1 MAVDLSS
8 WTIAGL
14 VLGFL
19 VLLPTI
25 MGLFSSN
32 KFNVS
37 GKTVLL
43 TGASEGMGKNV
54 AIQLAQKGANIIIV
68 ARNVGKLEEAL
79 SQIKADLPTPHHHDS
94 ADNKRIQASA
104 ANPSTQRFQHISAD
118 VSEPSGAARVIA
130 EAIAWNNGESPDI
143 VWCIA
148 GTAYPNLFLET
159 PVATMRHQ
167 MDVNFWSCVDMAH
180 AILNDWLTPSALQ
193 QGKER
198 HLVFTSSVVA
208 FYPVA
213 GYGPYAPSK
222 AAIKS
227 LSDTLAQEVLLYGDS
242 VKIHTVFPG
251 TILSP
256 GLTVENQSKPDVT
269 HILEEADPQQTPE
282 VVAAWS
288 IAGLERGQYLV
299 TVSWLGSLMRA
310 CAWGG
315 STRNNWLFDTLETW
329 LASIVWMFAA
339 RDTDGKVVSYRK
351 KHGHPSTYAKKV

>member
-1 MAVDLSS
+1 MLGS
-8 WTIAGL
+8 WRKHYHKSRQI
-14 VLGFL
+14 FQ
-19 VLLPTI
+19 LPIT
-25 MGLFSSN
+25 
-32 KFNVS
+32 
-37 GKTVLL
+37 T
-43 TGASEGMGKNV
+43 T
-54 AIQLAQKGANIIIV
+54 QAN
-68 ARNVGKLEEAL
+68 
-79 SQIKADLPTPHHHDS
+79 
-94 ADNKRIQASA
+94 NKRVQASA
-104 ANPSTQRFQHISAD
+104 ANPSTQRFQYISAD

-148 GTAYPNLFLET
+148 GTAYPNLFIDT
-159 PVATMRHQ
+159 PVSTMRHQ

-180 AILNDWLTPSALQ
+180 AVLNDWLTPSALQ

-227 LSDTLAQEVLLYGDS
+227 LSDTLAQEVLLYGDN

-256 GLTVENQSKPDVT
+256 GLATENQSKPAVT

-282 VVAAWS
+282 VVAARS

>member
-8 WTIAGL
+8 WTIVAVI

-25 MGLFSSN
+25 MGFFSSN
-32 KFNVS
+32 KFDVS
-37 GKTVLL
+37 GKPFQTVLL
-43 TGASEGMGKNV
+43 TGASEGMGKCV
-54 AIQLAQKGANIIIV
+54 ATQLAQKGANIIIV
-68 ARNVGKLEEAL
+68 SRN
-79 SQIKADLPTPHHHDS
+79 
-94 ADNKRIQASA
+94 ASA
-104 ANPSTQRFQHISAD
+104 ANPSTQRFQYISAD

-148 GTAYPNLFLET
+148 GTAYPNLFIDT
-159 PVATMRHQ
+159 PVSTMRHQ

-180 AILNDWLTPSALQ
+180 AVLNDWLTPSALQ

-227 LSDTLAQEVLLYGDS
+227 LSDTLAQEVLLYGDN

-256 GLTVENQSKPDVT
+256 GLATENQSKPAVT

-282 VVAAWS
+282 VVAARS